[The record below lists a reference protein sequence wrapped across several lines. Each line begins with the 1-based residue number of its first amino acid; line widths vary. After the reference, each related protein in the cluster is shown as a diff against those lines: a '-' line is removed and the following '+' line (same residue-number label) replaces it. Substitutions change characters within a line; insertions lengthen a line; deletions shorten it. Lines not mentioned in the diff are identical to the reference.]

1 MLIAAALSLLDL
13 EALVRY
19 YRVRKSALV
28 LSVVASLGVIVF
40 GVLPGIVIAV
50 VLAVLLFFRRSW
62 QPHGAVLGHVEGLGR
77 VAQRRAVSRCA
88 RTPGHRGLP
97 LGGASVLRELLS
109 LPDPGPPCRRLNA
122 TRRGSSSNARR

>member
-13 EALVRY
+13 GALARY

-28 LSVVASLGVIVF
+28 LSVVASLGVIVL

-62 QPHGAVLGHVEGLGR
+62 QPHGAVLGEVEGWRDGTTSSGIPTRANSLGSWSTAGR
-77 VAQRRAVSRCA
+77 PRCSSRTAQPSGPRSATSS
-88 RTPGHRGLP
+88 
-97 LGGASVLRELLS
+97 AS
-109 LPDPGPPCRRLNA
+109 A
-122 TRRGSSSNARR
+122 TRNGSSSSARR